1 VAVKL
6 AAGSYTAREREKR
19 ARLSRQPLLAGCS
32 PLTLRRIAAVADEI
46 TARPGDVLVHQGRH
60 VFWFFL
66 IQQGRADV
74 VRDGATVARLK
85 SGEYFGEVV
94 LERGGVQPAT
104 VVATTPMRLFV
115 IGSQRFVPLAHDVRR
130 LRRRLHVAPERGRR
144 SVHQLR
150 FVRPARTPAP
160 LPRRPVVVP
169 PPRRRR
175 RVPLGLGVA
184 AAVLAVGGLYHP
196 PLAVVAPGPSF
207 DVARDIAI
215 TGIDASAPRG
225 EYLLTTVTSS
235 RPTLIGVLATTFR
248 VNRQIVPAGR
258 VTPPATERQHARRRQ
273 AALFRDSRVIG
284 AAAAARAAGLPMSV
298 SGTGASV
305 LDAGFGLPATRS
317 LQNGDVI
324 VAVLDPQPQ
333 AVHSAVDLVDLIR
346 AQPAGTTFRLDVER
360 GGRDRHATVEVVS
373 AEDEGHAGL
382 VGVSLGTR
390 DLRVQL
396 PFEIRFR
403 NRRVVGPSA
412 GLAYALAVAD
422 MLSPEDLARGR
433 RIAVTGEIGPDGA
446 VQPVAYLQEKAAAA
460 HRAGA
465 RVFVVPGAQ
474 AYAAAGHGMTV
485 DGVSSL
491 DEAIKAL
498 RAG

>member
-6 AAGSYTAREREKR
+6 AAGPYTARQREKR

-46 TARPGDVLVHQGRH
+46 TVHPGDVLVHQGRH

-66 IQQGRADV
+66 IQHGRADV
-74 VRDGATVARLK
+74 VRDGLTIGQLR

-94 LERGGVQPAT
+94 LERSGVQPAT

-130 LRRRLHVAPERGRR
+130 LRRRLHVAPVRGQRR
-144 SVHQLR
+144 FRRLR
-150 FVRPARTPAP
+150 LIHAARTAAP
-160 LPRRPVVVP
+160 LPRRLVVVP

-175 RVPLGLGVA
+175 LPLNVALA
-184 AAVLAVGGLYHP
+184 AAVVAVAGVYHP

-207 DVARDIAI
+207 DVAHDIHI
-215 TGIDASAPRG
+215 TGVDTKTLRG

-248 VNRQIVPAGR
+248 QNRQIVPAR
-258 VTPPATERQHARRRQ
+258 RATVAPSERQRARGRQ
-273 AALFRDSRVIG
+273 AALFRDSRVIA
-284 AAAAARAAGLPMSV
+284 AAAAARAAGLPV
-298 SGTGASV
+298 AASGMG
-305 LDAGFGLPATRS
+305 TR
-317 LQNGDVI
+317 VE
-324 VAVLDPQPQ
+324 DP
-333 AVHSAVDLVDLIR
+333 R
-346 AQPAGTTFRLDVER
+346 
-360 GGRDRHATVEVVS
+360 
-373 AEDEGHAGL
+373 L
-382 VGVSLGTR
+382 VGVSLETR
-390 DLRVQL
+390 DLRVYL
-396 PFEIRFR
+396 PFEIHFR
-403 NRRVVGPSA
+403 ERPVVGPSA
-412 GLAYALAVAD
+412 GLTYALAMAD
-422 MLSPEDLARGR
+422 MLSPNDLARGR
-433 RIAVTGEIGPDGA
+433 RVAVTGEIDTNGR
-446 VQPVAYLQEKAAAA
+446 VELVSYLQEKAAAG

-491 DEAIKAL
+491 DEAVAAL
-498 RAG
+498 LAS

>member
-1 VAVKL
+1 MAVKL
-6 AAGSYTAREREKR
+6 AAGSYTAKEREKR

-46 TARPGDVLVHQGRH
+46 TVRPGDVLVHQGHH

-66 IQQGRADV
+66 IQHGRADV
-74 VRDGATVARLK
+74 VRDGSTIAQLR

-130 LRRRLHVAPERGRR
+130 LRRRLHVAPLRR
-144 SVHQLR
+144 QRRFRRLRLVHA
-150 FVRPARTPAP
+150 ARTPAP
-160 LPRRPVVVP
+160 LPRRLVVVP

-175 RVPLGLGVA
+175 VPFVVGLA
-184 AAVLAVGGLYHP
+184 AAVLAVSGLYHP

-207 DVARDIAI
+207 DVARDISIAGVD
-215 TGIDASAPRG
+215 TTATRG

-248 VNRQIVPAGR
+248 QNRQIVPARR
-258 VTPPATERQHARRRQ
+258 VTAASTDRQRARQRQ
-273 AALFRDSRVIG
+273 ATLFRDSRMIG
-284 AAAAARAAGLPMSV
+284 AAAAARAAGLPV
-298 SGTGASV
+298 VVAGTGATV

-317 LQNGDVI
+317 LQIGDVI
-324 VAVLDPQPQ
+324 VAVVDPQPQ
-333 AVHSAVDLVDLIR
+333 AVHSAVEFVDVIR

-360 GGRDRHATVEVVS
+360 GGRDHHATVDVVS
-373 AEDEGHAGL
+373 AEDQGRPSL

-390 DLRVQL
+390 DLHVQL
-396 PFEIRFR
+396 PFDIHFR
-403 NRRVVGPSA
+403 DRRVVGPSA

-422 MLSPEDLARGR
+422 MLNPQDLGRGR
-433 RIAVTGEIGPDGA
+433 RIAATGEIGPDGG
-446 VQPVAYLQEKAAAA
+446 VMPVAYLQEKAAAG

-465 RVFVVPGAQ
+465 RLFVVPGAQ

-491 DEAIKAL
+491 DEAVAAL
-498 RAG
+498 LAS